1 MPLAVSGST
10 LYKYKVH
17 PDLPGQLGP
26 RCVLGPWSAEGIPW
40 LSPTALHN
48 AGKHLRLCR
57 STGMM
62 EGCYSH
68 VGTAALVLGVLSTV
82 SSPAK
87 GQLGHGAQYRVS
99 PQNAHT
105 L

>member
-26 RCVLGPWSAEGIPW
+26 QCVLGSWSAVPW
-40 LSPTALHN
+40 LSPTALHD

-57 STGMM
+57 SAGVM
-62 EGCYSH
+62 EGCCSH
-68 VGTAALVLGVLSTV
+68 VGTAAVVLGVLS
-82 SSPAK
+82 P
-87 GQLGHGAQYRVS
+87 GF
-99 PQNAHT
+99 
-105 L
+105 